1 MRNLPARLPGAGR
14 VAQTLG
20 LNSVPVA
27 GVFAEGWSSGTALA
41 LYWIES
47 ALVIG
52 FVVAR
57 IALHRR
63 RTRKAGHWRAPQFTT
78 TGRFGGAGS
87 LLGSYV
93 RFALPFTVIHGVF
106 LGTMLALVTVN
117 RPELDLGIGAVDLAI
132 GAAAVAALLLA
143 GFLLDLVGLA
153 ERPFRWVERIAE
165 RALGRVFVVHAT
177 IVFGLLATA
186 WTDGPAGLFAVFA
199 GLKTAVDLGSFF
211 PERESSLGPP
221 RWLRFLDRVPGPAGE
236 TFSDSWRKVHQR
248 RTRFRE
254 ANERVRPGGAG

>member
-1 MRNLPARLPGAGR
+1 MRSLLARLPGAGR

-27 GVFAEGWSSGTALA
+27 GVFAQGWSSGTALA
-41 LYWIES
+41 LYWLES

-52 FVVAR
+52 LVAAR

-63 RTRKAGHWRAPQFTT
+63 RTRKAGHWRAPHFTT
-78 TGRFGGAGS
+78 PGRFGSAGS

-93 RFALPFTVIHGVF
+93 RFALPFTVLHGVF

-117 RPELDLGIGAVDLAI
+117 RPDLDLGIRLGELAT
-132 GAAAVAALLLA
+132 GVAAVAALLFV
-143 GFLLDLVGLA
+143 GFLLDLVGLG

-199 GLKTAVDLGSFF
+199 GLKTAVELGALF
-211 PERESSLGPP
+211 PERDPALGPP
-221 RWLRFLDRVPGPAGE
+221 RWLRFLDRAPGPAGE
-236 TFSDSWRKVHQR
+236 TFSDSWRKVHAR
-248 RTRFRE
+248 RTRFRV
-254 ANERVRPGGAG
+254 ANERVRPAA

>member
-1 MRNLPARLPGAGR
+1 MRRLFARLPVAGR
-14 VAQTLG
+14 FAQTLG

-27 GVFAEGWSSGTALA
+27 GLFAEGWSSGTALA
-41 LYWIES
+41 VYWIES
-47 ALVIG
+47 VLVIG
-52 FVVAR
+52 FVAAR

-63 RTRKAGHWRAPQFTT
+63 RTRKSGHWRAPQFTT
-78 TGRFGGAGS
+78 AGRFGGAGS

-93 RFALPFTVIHGVF
+93 RFALPFTVLHGAF

-117 RPELDLGIGAVDLAI
+117 RPELDLGIRAGDLAS

-143 GFLLDLVGLA
+143 GFLLDLVGLG
-153 ERPFRWVERIAE
+153 ERPFRWVERVAE

-199 GLKTAVDLGSFF
+199 GLKTAVDLGSLF
-211 PERESSLGPP
+211 PERDPALGPP

-236 TFSDSWRKVHQR
+236 TFSDSWRKVHAR
-248 RTRFRE
+248 RVRFRE
-254 ANERVRPGGAG
+254 ANERVRKAAAS